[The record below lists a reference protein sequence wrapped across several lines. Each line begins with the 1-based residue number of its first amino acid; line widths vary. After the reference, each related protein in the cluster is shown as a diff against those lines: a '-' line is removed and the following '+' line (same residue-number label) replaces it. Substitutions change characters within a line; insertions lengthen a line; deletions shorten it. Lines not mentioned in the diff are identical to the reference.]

1 MLTELIMHVCF
12 VFSDFP
18 ELWRLMHS
26 CANRPTLLIPWCL
39 SGVDNRGGGLV
50 VKRTRYNLGC
60 NTKGRAFRS
69 YSADQLSFVNCK
81 AFRGILPTQE
91 DCAALYLLIQT
102 ILRFISSRGRNIKS
116 DEICIS
122 RMRHNKKKKN
132 VLFLQPL
139 FPSCPALNTYPVALS
154 VFRHLINSRQR
165 VRTTAYHPHATLCV
179 GWQLFYPAVCPLS
192 SFSPQETWWQIVS
205 KFTFAYIRASD
216 QVESTAYV
224 GKELIFTVSMVN

>member
-1 MLTELIMHVCF
+1 MLEMLTELIMHVCF
-12 VFSDFP
+12 VFSDFT

-39 SGVDNRGGGLV
+39 SGVDNRGGLV

-122 RMRHNKKKKN
+122 RMRHNKKKKCFI
-132 VLFLQPL
+132 LAAA
-139 FPSCPALNTYPVALS
+139 FPELP
-154 VFRHLINSRQR
+154 
-165 VRTTAYHPHATLCV
+165 
-179 GWQLFYPAVCPLS
+179 S
-192 SFSPQETWWQIVS
+192 S
-205 KFTFAYIRASD
+205 
-216 QVESTAYV
+216 
-224 GKELIFTVSMVN
+224 